1 MFVRTSWRRLA
12 HRLRQ
17 SAVFVAFPLIACAQA
32 SSQTATASSGGGR
45 PANVAAEPRLIVAI
59 TVDQMRY
66 DYLERFAGQYQ
77 SGLARLIKGGAIYTN
92 AYQDHANT
100 ETAPGHATIL
110 SGREPYR
117 TGIVLNAIGVP
128 DANAPL
134 IGGGGPGA
142 SPFRFRGTALID
154 WMKAKDRRS
163 RALSVSRKDRGAIL
177 PVGRAKESVF
187 WYASNGN
194 FTTSRYYSDTLPTWV
209 KRFNARR
216 IPQQYAGKA
225 WEPLLPLSAYPEPD
239 TVSVEDLG
247 REPAFPHRLSADS
260 AIAARDIIGFPWM
273 DDLTVSFAL
282 DGVNAMR
289 LGAGPAPDLLAVSL
303 STTDAVGHRFGMAS
317 RELHDQMLRLD
328 RAIGTLI
335 DSLYKLRDSSTI
347 VISLT
352 ADHAVTLP
360 PELAKAE
367 PGAPPPMR
375 VDLSDVAKEFRTA
388 IAARGADSNA
398 FDFEDAMLFVDKE
411 SLEKKGIKLDSLA
424 RAFADAAKREP
435 GVYRADVFQ
444 TILKADT
451 SDFIVR
457 RWRHAVPPDYPVLV
471 VVTLNHGSVWG
482 SYATGIHGSP
492 WDDDGHVPLVFYG
505 PTIAPGRHAEFETVA
520 SLGPTLARLIG
531 ASPGEP
537 VDGHVLTAAIR

>member
-1 MFVRTSWRRLA
+1 MSGIGLALGFRRLVGFA
-12 HRLRQ
+12 AL
-17 SAVFVAFPLIACAQA
+17 PLAACAQA
-32 SSQTATASSGGGR
+32 AGQSATVESGGSR
-45 PANVAAEPRLIVAI
+45 PANVAAAPRLIVMI

-66 DYLERFAGQYQ
+66 DYLERFSSQYQ

-128 DANAPL
+128 DSRYPL

-142 SPFRFRGTALID
+142 SPFRFRGAALID

-177 PVGRAKESVF
+177 PIGRAKENVY
-187 WYASNGN
+187 WYASNGK
-194 FTTSRYYSDTLPTWV
+194 FTTSTYYGDSLPTWV
-209 KRFNARR
+209 QRFNARR

-247 REPAFPHRLSADS
+247 RDPAFPHRLSTDTVA
-260 AIAARDIIGFPWM
+260 AARDLIGFPWM
-273 DDLTVSFAL
+273 DELTVAFAL

-289 LGAGPAPDLLAVSL
+289 LGSGPAPDLLAVSL

-317 RELHDQMLRLD
+317 REMHDQMIRLD
-328 RAIGTLI
+328 RTIGTLI

-347 VISLT
+347 VFALT

-375 VDLSDVAKEFRTA
+375 VDLSDLDKKFRSA
-388 IAARGADSNA
+388 IAARGADSSA
-398 FDFEDAMLFVDKE
+398 VDFEDAMLFVDKDA
-411 SLEKKGIKLDSLA
+411 LEKKGIKLDSLA
-424 RAFADAAKREP
+424 RAFAEEAKREP
-435 GVYRADVFQ
+435 GVMRADLFQ

-451 SDFIVR
+451 TDPIVR

-492 WDDDGHVPLVFYG
+492 WDDDCHVPLVFYG
-505 PTIAPGRHAEFETVA
+505 PGFAAGRRDEFAGVV
-520 SLGPTLARLIG
+520 SIGPTLAHMVG
-531 ASPGEP
+531 ASPTEP
-537 VDGHVLTAAIR
+537 VDGHVLTSAIR